1 MKSKVWRWLRVQ
13 LKEIER
19 IEAQL
24 RFVNPKSKIIYD
36 ASFRL
41 KEEKVSDMSF
51 DWLTSVFYSFGWSSW
66 KIQMY
71 EYGAIYLQIKQGLI
85 QIKGVHFLYQL

>member
-1 MKSKVWRWLRVQ
+1 VQ

-24 RFVNPKSKIIYD
+24 KFVNPKSKILND

-51 DWLTSVFYSFGWSSW
+51 D
-66 KIQMY
+66 
-71 EYGAIYLQIKQGLI
+71 
-85 QIKGVHFLYQL
+85 

>member
-1 MKSKVWRWLRVQ
+1 
-13 LKEIER
+13 
-19 IEAQL
+19 
-24 RFVNPKSKIIYD
+24 
-36 ASFRL
+36 
-41 KEEKVSDMSF
+41 VSDMSF